1 MEEKGNGKGQ
11 DMGYYT
17 YLLRCRDG
25 SLYAGISTD
34 LDRRMQEHARS
45 SLGAKYTRSR
55 PPVAFVAAWES
66 DGRSAASR
74 LEYRL
79 KHMSKAHK
87 EALACGGALPA
98 ELAQEYRPVPPEVLS
113 GFSPSESEGECE

>member
-1 MEEKGNGKGQ
+1 MGEKGNGKERN
-11 DMGYYT
+11 MSYYT

-34 LDRRMQEHARS
+34 LDRRMREHARS
-45 SLGAKYTRSR
+45 ALGAKYTRSR

-66 DGRSAASR
+66 DGRAAASR

-79 KHMSKAHK
+79 KHMQKAHK

-98 ELAQEYRPVPPEVLS
+98 ELAEQYRPVPSEVLAACVPPEAAS
-113 GFSPSESEGECE
+113 DGA